1 MRQLLQQDHH
11 AWLLSQFL
19 FLREVPVETLYLS
32 YVIHVRVIMRSYC
45 LSSCSCGRL
54 PQGLLY
60 SFMQPLTRFS
70 KRSYCL
76 SSCSCGSSHRDF
88 VLVICNPRQDYHAWL
103 LFQFLFLR
111 EVPVGTF
118 VFVICNPCQDHHA
131 QLLSQFLFLR
141 EVPVGNFILVMCSHQ
156 LDSACVA
163 IVSVPVPTGGS
174 CRDSTCLATK
184 LIHRTQLLF
193 HCALMVATQVISGS
207 KLPRWNIF
215 KGGSSV
221 PPISVSV

>member
-1 MRQLLQQDHH
+1 MLLCQKDSKPHPHIRNNNIKQGGDITMRQLLQQDHH

-111 EVPVGTF
+111 EVPVGTQH
-118 VFVICNPCQDHHA
+118 VQ
-131 QLLSQFLFLR
+131 
-141 EVPVGNFILVMCSHQ
+141 
-156 LDSACVA
+156 
-163 IVSVPVPTGGS
+163 
-174 CRDSTCLATK
+174 
-184 LIHRTQLLF
+184 
-193 HCALMVATQVISGS
+193 
-207 KLPRWNIF
+207 
-215 KGGSSV
+215 
-221 PPISVSV
+221 PPN

>member
-88 VLVICNPRQDYHAWL
+88 VLVICNPRQDYHA
-103 LFQFLFLR
+103 
-111 EVPVGTF
+111 
-118 VFVICNPCQDHHA
+118 